1 MRRTLATLGFLLV
14 ASLAAAPAQGGSSS
28 SDGCGLRPYAYAGL
42 QAMNIAHG
50 VSATLSTTVPP
61 AVTNGH
67 VGGWV
72 GLGGTGAGP
81 GGKAEWI
88 QTGLAAFTSQDTSQM
103 YYEVTVAGSQ
113 PRYKELGA
121 DIGDGISH
129 RFAVLEIAHRR
140 SWWRVWVD
148 GRPVSPPIFLPGS
161 DGRWYPQAVAE
172 NWNGDAGACNS
183 YSYRFSNVDLAAAN
197 GGAWQPFEQ
206 SSSFQ
211 DPGYHVVPISAT
223 PRTFVAA
230 SLAA

>member
-1 MRRTLATLGFLLV
+1 
-14 ASLAAAPAQGGSSS
+14 
-28 SDGCGLRPYAYAGL
+28 
-42 QAMNIAHG
+42 
-50 VSATLSTTVPP
+50 
-61 AVTNGH
+61 
-67 VGGWV
+67 
-72 GLGGTGAGP
+72 
-81 GGKAEWI
+81 
-88 QTGLAAFTSQDTSQM
+88 M

-129 RFAVLEIAHRR
+129 RFAVLEIAHRP

-148 GRPVSPPIFLPGS
+148 GRPVSPPIYLPGS

-197 GGAWQPFEQ
+197 GGAWQPLEQ

-223 PRTFVAA
+223 PRTFLAA